1 VHAGIGA
8 RGLNLGG
15 EDAYVFATLYDAAHL
30 SRYNAL
36 RGPTVRKVVR
46 QIRRA
51 MGPPRPATLAGKV
64 VRAAPWMVPLVLSAI
79 RDPAQRWILGLDHDL
94 AV

>member
-1 VHAGIGA
+1 M
-8 RGLNLGG
+8 NLGV

-30 SRYNAL
+30 DRYDAL
-36 RGPTVRKVVR
+36 RGPTVRQVVR

-64 VRAAPWMVPLVLSAI
+64 VRAAPWVVPLLLPAV
-79 RDPAQRWILGLDHDL
+79 RDPAQRWILGLDHEL